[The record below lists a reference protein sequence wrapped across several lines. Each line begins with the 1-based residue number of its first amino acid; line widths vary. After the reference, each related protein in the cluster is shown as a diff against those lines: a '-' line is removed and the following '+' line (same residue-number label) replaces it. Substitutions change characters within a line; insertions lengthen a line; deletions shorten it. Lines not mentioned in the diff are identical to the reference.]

1 MILAVMLLSQIYNI
15 IMAKENSAV
24 EAQGAQAV
32 VEVVKELVAPK
43 IVTLHGT
50 VVMVSDWRKGSDE
63 DGATFKHDTRIVT
76 LSNLKDGVT
85 HDVFITR
92 SQWKEY
98 GCEQVMYAGNAVTV
112 SLEDCVKD
120 VTGYKA
126 TAKSEVLT
134 PHTSSYKAFNKV
146 IMLDDI
152 QMLAVLEERGVSFNG
167 IQFIMNKLATARLQ
181 HDIAVQQK
189 ATANSGEANSLF

>member
-1 MILAVMLLSQIYNI
+1 
-15 IMAKENSAV
+15 MAKENSAV
-24 EAQGAQAV
+24 EAQGASAAV
-32 VEVVKELVAPK
+32 EMVKELVVPK
-43 IVTLHGT
+43 IITLHGT
-50 VVMVSDWRKGSDE
+50 VVMMSDWRKGSDE
-63 DGATFKHDTRIVT
+63 EGATFKHDTRIVT

-112 SLEDCVKD
+112 SLEDCIKD

-189 ATANSGEANSLF
+189 ATANVGDAGSLF